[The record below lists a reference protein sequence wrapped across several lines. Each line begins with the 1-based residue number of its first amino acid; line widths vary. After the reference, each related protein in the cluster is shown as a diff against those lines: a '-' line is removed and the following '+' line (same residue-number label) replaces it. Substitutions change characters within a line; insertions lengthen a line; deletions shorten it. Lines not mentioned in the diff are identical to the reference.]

1 MLATARVLRR
11 MAINHEHFVIQYN
24 PEDFAAAGG
33 ELLVLAM
40 LVSWSLTYLFNPS
53 IIESNALK
61 DRVGYNNLCVGWD
74 SAPAR
79 YVAAPIFAMII
90 FLYSRYSQLDH
101 WRAQLD
107 TSLSPFQKKA
117 VTCANFFS
125 AVSWFGS
132 IGIFSIDAFVWP
144 AGHTASFVQLVV
156 FGYIAFLFNF
166 LETHPKYHR
175 RGSHVFCAFFG
186 VICVMFGICAMTQMI
201 AFDPVTKTRGP
212 VPWQLMFF
220 LDYAYFACMGMQGF
234 MRPRAPSL
242 SADYKLISDDDFK
255 LAPESS
261 PAAGA
266 APEVVGGAEIPL

>member
-11 MAINHEHFVIQYN
+11 MAISHEHCVITYN

-33 ELLVLAM
+33 ELLVIAM
-40 LVSWSLTYLFNPS
+40 LISWFLTYFFNPS
-53 IIESNALK
+53 IIESNELK
-61 DRVGYNNLCVGWD
+61 ARVGYNNLCVGWD

-90 FLYSRYSQLDH
+90 FLESRYSQLDH

-107 TSLSPFQKKA
+107 KSLSPFQKQA
-117 VTCANFFS
+117 MMVANFFN
-125 AVSWFGS
+125 AISWFGS
-132 IGIFSIDAFVWP
+132 IGIFSIDAAVWP

-166 LETHPKYHR
+166 LETDPKYHR
-175 RGSHVFCAFFG
+175 PGSHVFCAFFG
-186 VICVMFGICAMTQMI
+186 VVCVMFGLCAMKQMI
-201 AFDPVTKTRGP
+201 AYDPVTMTRGP

-220 LDYAYFACMGMQGF
+220 LDYAYFACMGIQGF

-242 SADYKLISDDDFK
+242 AADYKLISDEDFK
-255 LAPESS
+255 LAP
-261 PAAGA
+261 AAM
-266 APEVVGGAEIPL
+266 P